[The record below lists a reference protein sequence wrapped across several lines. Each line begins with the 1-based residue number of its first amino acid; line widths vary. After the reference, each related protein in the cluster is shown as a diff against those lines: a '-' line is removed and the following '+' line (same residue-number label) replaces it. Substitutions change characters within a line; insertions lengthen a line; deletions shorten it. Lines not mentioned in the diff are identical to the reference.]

1 MTGGWQFSLP
11 AVLAREVTAW
21 LVGPIVVWLLHGPR
35 VVGREHL
42 RLLEQPF
49 LLCPS
54 HASHFDFSAVRLALR
69 SRHRRRIAA
78 AVAAD
83 YFTVSP
89 IRWFFA
95 AWLGAFPFNRTGH
108 GGHESIDEALALLE
122 AGWSVLV
129 FPEGTRS
136 RTGTMAPFRPGIGLI
151 AVRSGRQVL
160 PVRILGIDLVLPPG
174 STWPRRARVEVHF
187 GAPLRAEPGEDPRAF
202 TARLEAVVRAL
213 GTGTAR

>member
-1 MTGGWQFSLP
+1 MTRGWQFSRP
-11 AVLAREVTAW
+11 AVIAREATAW

-42 RLLEQPF
+42 RELEHPF

-69 SRHRRRIAA
+69 SRHRQRIAA

-89 IRWFFA
+89 ARWFFA
-95 AWLGAFPFNRTGH
+95 AWLGAFPFNRAGH
-108 GGHESIDEALALLE
+108 GGHESIDEALALLG

-129 FPEGTRS
+129 FPDGTRS
-136 RTGTMAPFRPGIGLI
+136 RTSVMAPFRPGIGLL
-151 AVRSGRQVL
+151 AVKSGRQVL
-160 PVRILGIDLVLPPG
+160 PVRILGIGRVLPPG
-174 STWPRRARVEVHF
+174 SVRPRRARVEVWF

-202 TARLEAVVRAL
+202 TARLEAAVRAL
-213 GTGTAR
+213 GDDAR

>member
-1 MTGGWQFSLP
+1 MTHGLQFSTA
-11 AVLAREVTAW
+11 AVMARETTAW
-21 LVGPIVVWLLHGPR
+21 LFGPLVAWFLHGPR
-35 VVGREHL
+35 VRGREHL
-42 RLLEQPF
+42 RDLEHPF

-54 HASHFDFSAVRLALR
+54 HASHLDFSAVRLALG
-69 SRHRRRIAA
+69 SRHRQRIAA

-89 IRWFFA
+89 VRWFFA
-95 AWLGAFPFNRTGH
+95 AWLGAFPFNRTGR
-108 GGHESIDEALALLE
+108 GGHESIDQALALLE

-136 RTGTMAPFRPGIGLI
+136 RTGTMARFRPGIGLL

-160 PVRILGIDLVLPPG
+160 PVRILGIHRVLPPG
-174 STWPRRARVEVHF
+174 SKRPHRSPVEVRF

-202 TARLEAVVRAL
+202 TARLEATVRAL
-213 GTGTAR
+213 GDDA